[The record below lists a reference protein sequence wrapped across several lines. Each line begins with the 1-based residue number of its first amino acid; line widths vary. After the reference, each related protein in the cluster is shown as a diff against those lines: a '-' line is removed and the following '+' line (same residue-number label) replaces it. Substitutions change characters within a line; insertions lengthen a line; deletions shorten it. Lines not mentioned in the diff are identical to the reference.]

1 LLWSRGSPTIAL
13 ITVAASA
20 GHWSAT
26 PQGAPYTALPTTGRL
41 GAQTA
46 QRAGTHGMSRKDE
59 SWQIIGAEDPS
70 ISASLWARLAVA
82 AAHIGYRTDLME

>member
-1 LLWSRGSPTIAL
+1 
-13 ITVAASA
+13 
-20 GHWSAT
+20 
-26 PQGAPYTALPTTGRL
+26 
-41 GAQTA
+41 
-46 QRAGTHGMSRKDE
+46 MSRKDE